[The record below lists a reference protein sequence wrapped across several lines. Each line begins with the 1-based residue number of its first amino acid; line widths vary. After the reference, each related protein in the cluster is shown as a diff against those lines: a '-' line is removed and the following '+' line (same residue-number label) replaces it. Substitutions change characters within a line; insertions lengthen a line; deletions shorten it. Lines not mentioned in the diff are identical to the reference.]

1 MMSEQPAT
9 RQAPALKLIVAY
21 SRNRTIGKN
30 NTLPWRLPGD
40 LKHFKQQT
48 LGHPIIMGRKTWES
62 LGRPL
67 PGRLNV
73 VVTRTLKDIQGAT
86 VAASLEEAI
95 DLTKGYDPTYI
106 IGGANL
112 YEQALAYATEI
123 IATEI
128 QAEVDGDAHF
138 PELDHKIWVETQRQ
152 PQPSENGLRYDFVT
166 YVKR

>member
-1 MMSEQPAT
+1 MTSTQPTSEQGT
-9 RQAPALKLIVAY
+9 TIKLIVAY
-21 SRNRTIGKN
+21 SRNRTIGRD

-73 VVTRTLKDIQGAT
+73 VVTRTLKEIQGAK
-86 VAASLEEAI
+86 VAASLEQAI
-95 DLTKGYDPTYI
+95 SLTHGHDCAYI

-112 YEQALAYATEI
+112 YEQALVYATEI

-128 QAEVDGDAHF
+128 QAEIDGDAHF
-138 PELDHKIWVETQRQ
+138 PELDRNIWAETQRR
-152 PQPSENGLRYDFVT
+152 PQPPENGLRYDFVT